1 MRAFAVAIL
10 LAALGMPSAQVLAQE
25 FNLVIRNHQFEPQ
38 ELRVPAGKR
47 VSIYVANEDATPEEF
62 ESATL
67 KSRKSFPASPKAWC
81 ASDRSPPAATSSSAS
96 STRTPPKARS
106 SRNSSMF
113 GALIIVFRE
122 VIEAGLIVG
131 IVLAAT
137 RGIGGRGYWVAA
149 GVVLGALG
157 ACVVALFAE
166 AIANALEGSG
176 QELLNAS
183 VLGAAVVMLMW
194 HTVWMA
200 RHGREMAAEMV
211 AVGAAVTAGT
221 RPMTALV
228 AVVGLAVLREG
239 SEVVLF
245 LYGILAGG
253 ASGSSL
259 FVGGALGLAAGAA
272 FTAFT
277 YYGLVSIPP
286 RHIFAVTTV
295 LIALLAAGMAA
306 QAVQYLDAAGV
317 INVLSRQLWDSS
329 PWLPQDGIVG
339 RVLHTLIGY
348 TDRPTELQLIAYVT
362 TLTAMAALTWLAVPT
377 RARRAPRRSLGTP
390 STRQR

>member
-1 MRAFAVAIL
+1 ML
-10 LAALGMPSAQVLAQE
+10 
-25 FNLVIRNHQFEPQ
+25 
-38 ELRVPAGKR
+38 
-47 VSIYVANEDATPEEF
+47 
-62 ESATL
+62 
-67 KSRKSFPASPKAWC
+67 
-81 ASDRSPPAATSSSAS
+81 
-96 STRTPPKARS
+96 
-106 SRNSSMF
+106 

-122 VIEAGLIVG
+122 VIEAGLIIG

-137 RGIGGRGYWVAA
+137 RGIPGRGHWVAA
-149 GVVLGALG
+149 GVLLGTLGAG
-157 ACVVALFAE
+157 IVALFAE
-166 AIANALEGSG
+166 AIANAFEGSG

-194 HTVWMA
+194 HTAWMA

-211 AVGAAVTAGT
+211 AVGVAVTAGK

-228 AVVGLAVLREG
+228 VVVGLAVLREG

-253 ASGSSL
+253 A
-259 FVGGALGLAAGAA
+259 LGLAAGAA
-272 FTAFT
+272 FTALT
-277 YYGLVSIPP
+277 YYGLLSIPP

-317 INVLSRQLWDSS
+317 INVLGRQLWDSS

-348 TDRPTELQLIAYVT
+348 TDRPTELQLIAYLA
-362 TLTAMAALTWLAVPT
+362 TLTAMAALAWLAVPT
-377 RARRAPRRSLGTP
+377 RARRAPA
-390 STRQR
+390 